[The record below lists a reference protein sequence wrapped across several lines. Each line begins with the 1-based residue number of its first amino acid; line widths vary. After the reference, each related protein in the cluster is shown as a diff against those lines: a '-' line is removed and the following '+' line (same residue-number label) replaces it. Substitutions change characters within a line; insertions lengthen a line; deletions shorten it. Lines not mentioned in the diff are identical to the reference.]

1 MSTLADGFTR
11 DAPPLGHRPQPQS
24 VVLGPISE
32 ANARLLGAVG
42 VAGIAVVHILDA
54 AGTYQGTR
62 YIFWL
67 YMAVIVAAIPVAG
80 LLMHWA
86 SPLAWLGAVLLAV
99 GPFAGY
105 VVSRSIGLPGDSPDI
120 GAWLDTLGMVSLF
133 IELSVISLGLTRL
146 ALHRRSA
153 AAPPVR

>member
-11 DAPPLGHRPQPQS
+11 DAPPLGHRAQPQP

-54 AGTYQGTR
+54 GGTYQGTR

-67 YMAVIVAAIPVAG
+67 YMAVIAGAIPIAG
-80 LLMHWA
+80 LLMHWN
-86 SPLAWLGAVLLAV
+86 SPLAWLGAVLLAA

-120 GAWLDTLGMVSLF
+120 GNWLDTLGMISLF

-146 ALHRRSA
+146 ALYRRPAS
-153 AAPPVR
+153 APPAR